1 MKPAVSMMNWAA
13 WLLSWGCSKESI
25 MKKKRTNG
33 VMAATTTSRDWG
45 HGPVAGKGG
54 KTQNSWIGDGM
65 IHRELKDQ
73 KRN

>member
-1 MKPAVSMMNWAA
+1 
-13 WLLSWGCSKESI
+13 
-25 MKKKRTNG
+25 MKKKRNKKAAGTMG
-33 VMAATTTSRDWG
+33 ATTTSKDWG

-54 KTQNSWIGDGM
+54 KTTNSLIGDTM